1 MNIVSKA
8 KKIGLFGIVKAVLIK
23 FQSAVKL
30 PINRMIKLKSLNKND
45 YKAKFIHEGDIEIS
59 LPRITAIDA
68 VFNRK
73 KNLTRIFDYFSRPNA
88 EILLR
93 KTIFRLYKEGYIR
106 SNKSII
112 DIGCWL
118 GDNSL
123 VWAKLLDKESTVY
136 AVDPSIEN
144 LSFGK
149 DLAKLNSIYNISWE
163 HAVCSDSAGIPLKF
177 EGNLDHAIFSESNI
191 TNQNIMV
198 STTLDKI
205 VNECNHETIGLLHVD
220 VEGFELKVLR
230 GAQKIID
237 KSRPVITFEQH
248 ISKEDVGNV
257 VSFLKEKNYDVFMI
271 NEVIPECNLDCRNF
285 IAFDSQKVYPEI
297 GKPDQMNG
305 RKEGIFY
312 ACVGGDLIAV

>member
-1 MNIVSKA
+1 MNVISKA
-8 KKIGLFGIVKAVLIK
+8 KNMGLFGIFKAVLLK
-23 FQSAVKL
+23 FQSAIKS
-30 PINRMIKLKSLNKND
+30 PINRMIKLNNLDKND
-45 YKAKFIHEGDIEIS
+45 YKAKFIHEGGIEIS
-59 LPRITAIDA
+59 LPKISVIDA
-68 VFNRK
+68 LFKRN
-73 KNLTRIFDYFSRPNA
+73 KNLTRVFDYFSRPKA
-88 EILLR
+88 EVLLR
-93 KTIFRLYKEGYIR
+93 KTIFRLFKEGYIS

-144 LSFGK
+144 LSFGQE
-149 DLAKLNSIYNISWE
+149 LAELNSIFNVSWE
-163 HAVCSDSAGIPLKF
+163 HAVCSDNPGIPLSF
-177 EGNLDHAIFSESNI
+177 QGNIDHAIFSESNT

-198 STTLDKI
+198 STTLDEI
-205 VNECNHETIGLLHVD
+205 VGEINHETIGLLHVD

-230 GAQKIID
+230 GAETIID

-248 ISKEDVGNV
+248 ISKEDVGTV

-285 IAFDSQKVYPEI
+285 IAFDSQKVYPKI
-297 GKPDQMNG
+297 YKPDQMNG
-305 RKEGIFY
+305 RNEGIFY
-312 ACVGGDLIAV
+312 ACIGADLIAV